1 MEYRRFHTPGALVF
15 LTLVTHQRQGL
26 LLEPSVRRALRAAST
41 HVAARHPFEIVAFV
55 VLPDHCHLLW
65 QLPDDDGDFS
75 RRVRLIKHHMARQ
88 PGLPK
93 PLWQARFWD
102 HRIRDDDDL
111 QRHLDYI
118 HFNPVKHG
126 HAARAIDWADSSFAH
141 FVERGFYNA
150 GWGISGTLDVG
161 GE

>member
-1 MEYRRFHTPGALVF
+1 ALIRPASTSGTRRSAQAPQAWSRHASATVGPGLAALGPTYNPEMEYRRFHTPGALVF

-75 RRVRLIKHHMARQ
+75 RRARLIKHHMARQ
-88 PGLPK
+88 PG
-93 PLWQARFWD
+93 
-102 HRIRDDDDL
+102 
-111 QRHLDYI
+111 
-118 HFNPVKHG
+118 
-126 HAARAIDWADSSFAH
+126 
-141 FVERGFYNA
+141 
-150 GWGISGTLDVG
+150 
-161 GE
+161 